1 MQTQQGV
8 NRQHC
13 TGGGYEVI
21 SSMFVRW
28 LSGTT
33 TFELQR
39 YTVWC
44 THMHTYTHT
53 CTHKHTDTQT
63 HARTH
68 TYVNTHI
75 HTHTRTHAC
84 THARMHTHTITRTY
98 TQTICIMFLKTSTT
112 TTGHVTRS
120 TNSTTAYSEQVR
132 TAHRFRQV
140 PAPGIN
146 YFPSSVKIAE

>member
-44 THMHTYTHT
+44 THMHTCTHTHTHAHTNTLIHRHTHAHTHMYTHT
-53 CTHKHTDTQT
+53 YTHTHTHTRM

-68 TYVNTHI
+68 GHTHNHSHI
-75 HTHTRTHAC
+75 HTDDLYNVPEDKDNTHRTCNNEHQQPLHTANR
-84 THARMHTHTITRTY
+84 
-98 TQTICIMFLKTSTT
+98 SGPP
-112 TTGHVTRS
+112 TGLDRC
-120 TNSTTAYSEQVR
+120 QR
-132 TAHRFRQV
+132 L
-140 PAPGIN
+140 G
-146 YFPSSVKIAE
+146 

>member
-33 TFELQR
+33 TFEVQR

-44 THMHTYTHT
+44 THVHTYTHT

-68 TYVNTHI
+68 TYVHTHI
-75 HTHTRTHAC
+75 HTHVHARTH
-84 THARMHTHTITRTY
+84 THNHSHIHTDDLYNVPEDKDNNHRTCNKEH
-98 TQTICIMFLKTSTT
+98 QQRHCIQR
-112 TTGHVTRS
+112 TGQDGP
-120 TNSTTAYSEQVR
+120 QV
-132 TAHRFRQV
+132 
-140 PAPGIN
+140 
-146 YFPSSVKIAE
+146 